1 MQNIH
6 VLTKFPIGLL
16 SICKDF
22 YKNYDKSL
30 ITAMISP
37 THYAI
42 GLPDDFLKQ
51 VNAFLPIP
59 LNRIDLYKIFPCSD
73 IMIPHIDRG
82 RKTALQIP
90 IDIDIDNSYT
100 FAAKY
105 EDLKM
110 LTPKNH
116 QYDTPDDIVVNVP
129 GFYEWDNA
137 LYDKYNLSEPIIQNV
152 SMPHGG
158 ANFANTDRIF
168 MSGNYLHYEYKYV
181 VEAFKDFY

>member
-6 VLTKFPIGLL
+6 VLTKFPDELL

-51 VNAFLPIP
+51 VNAFLPVP
-59 LNRIDLYKIFPCSD
+59 LDRIDLYKIFPDSD

-90 IDIDIDNSYT
+90 IDIDTDRSYT

-110 LTPKNH
+110 LIPKN
-116 QYDTPDDIVVNVP
+116 
-129 GFYEWDNA
+129 
-137 LYDKYNLSEPIIQNV
+137 LSLIHI
-152 SMPHGG
+152 
-158 ANFANTDRIF
+158 
-168 MSGNYLHYEYKYV
+168 
-181 VEAFKDFY
+181 